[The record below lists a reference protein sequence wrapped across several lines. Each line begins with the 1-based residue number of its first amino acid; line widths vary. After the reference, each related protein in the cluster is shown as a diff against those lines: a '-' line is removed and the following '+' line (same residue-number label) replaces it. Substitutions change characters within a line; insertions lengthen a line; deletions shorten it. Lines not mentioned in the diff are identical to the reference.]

1 MQYYREMTKAG
12 RYIPLLL
19 LAIPSVSPARGASP
33 YLPLNLQPEVERQIE
48 RVLILAGK
56 PILRRPIAAAT
67 VLDALPKAC
76 AVDPQLCAVVSA
88 ILQRYMP
95 PFSITNVSLEGASG
109 DSTGKTLPNRYGLDT
124 SSSWNAAASV
134 LWEPTDHLLLNV
146 GGVAYE
152 GRAVPEGT
160 MLSFGWDTAQVD
172 VGWRS
177 HWLSPLT
184 DSAMLVS
191 TEAATMPSV
200 TLSNYTPL
208 TPLGLGYE
216 FFVAQMSKSDLIAT
230 DAGYTSGNPRIMGLQ
245 LTMEPVSG
253 WALGLN
259 RIMQYGGGTRDS
271 SFGSAWQAFFN
282 PSGKDNTTLGPDAQ
296 FGNQL
301 GSITSQFIFP
311 GKLPFAVYFEYG
323 GEDTS
328 RGNNLL
334 LGNSSLSAGINFP
347 RLGHGLDL
355 TLEAS
360 EWQNAWYVHGIY
372 GDGLTNYGHVIGHWG
387 GDERQFGDG
396 VGAQT
401 EMMRVGW
408 EPGFGGLLQLQ
419 LRTIE
424 NQSYSGVP
432 YQRGYDASL
441 RYSRTWKEFTLGGEG
456 FAGRDVFGN
465 NFQWFGAFVRYAQD
479 GASAGLL
486 ADLTESS
493 HTDDPSAQVFVDAGM
508 NANKVSVNPT
518 ENSVTTTGA
527 LNYSP
532 HLAIG
537 ARRAVTAHGDL
548 GARLELDR
556 IDDHLLLAVR
566 AVDYR
571 YRFASPFALSGFL
584 GAARYDLDT
593 PAYGIY
599 GGVGGQWRDI
609 VKNWDLG
616 MDLRFAWNVARDHLL
631 PSDPQSVRPDSFY
644 DIASATLYVSRRF

>member
-1 MQYYREMTKAG
+1 MQYSTVMTKVG
-12 RYIPLLL
+12 RNFLLFL
-19 LAIPSVSPARGASP
+19 LAVPAVSLARGASP
-33 YLPLNLQPEVERQIE
+33 YLPLNLQPDVERQIE

-76 AVDPQLCAVVSA
+76 AVDQELCDEVSA

-95 PFSITNVSLEGASG
+95 PFSITNAGLEGAFG
-109 DSTGKTLPNRYGLDT
+109 DSAHKTLPNRFGLDT
-124 SSSWNAAASV
+124 SSNWSASASV
-134 LWEPTDHLLLNV
+134 LWEPFDHVLLNV

-208 TPLGLGYE
+208 TKLGFGYE
-216 FFVAQMSKSDLIAT
+216 FFVARMSHSDLIAT
-230 DAGYTSGNPRIMGLQ
+230 DSGTTSGQPQIMGLQ
-245 LTMEPVSG
+245 LSMEPASG
-253 WALGLN
+253 WSLGFN
-259 RIMQYGGGTRDS
+259 RIMQYGGGSRDS
-271 SFGSAWQAFFN
+271 SFSSAWQAFFN
-282 PSGKDNTTLGPDAQ
+282 PSGKDNTTQGPDAQ

-301 GSITSQFIFP
+301 GAITSQFVFP
-311 GKLPFAVYFEYG
+311 GKLPFTVYFEYG

-347 RLGHGLDL
+347 RLTPGIDL
-355 TLEAS
+355 TIEAS
-360 EWQNAWYVHGIY
+360 EWQNGWYVHAIY

-387 GDERQFGDG
+387 GDERQFNDG

-401 EMMRVGW
+401 EMMRIGW
-408 EPGFGGLLQLQ
+408 EPRSGGLLQLQ

-432 YQRGYDASL
+432 YQRGYDATL
-441 RYSRTWKEFTLGGEG
+441 RYSRTWKQLTIGGEG
-456 FAGRDVFGN
+456 FAGRDVFGES
-465 NFQWFGAFVRYAQD
+465 FHWFGAFVRYAEV
-479 GASAGLL
+479 AATSGLL
-486 ADLTESS
+486 VKTDESGHS
-493 HTDDPSAQVFVDAGM
+493 DDPSAQVFIDAGL
-508 NANKVSVNPT
+508 NANKVSASLT
-518 ENSVTTTGA
+518 ETSGSTSDLT
-527 LNYSP
+527 YSP
-532 HLAIG
+532 HLGIG
-537 ARRAVTAHGDL
+537 ARRSVTAHGDL

-556 IDDHLLLAVR
+556 MDGHLLIGVR
-566 AVDYR
+566 ALDYR
-571 YRFASPFALSGFL
+571 YRFSSPFALSGFV

-599 GGVGGQWRDI
+599 GGVGGQWRDVI
-609 VKNWDLG
+609 KNWDLG
-616 MDLRFAWNVARDHLL
+616 MDLRLAWNVARDHLL
-631 PSDPQSVRPDSFY
+631 PSDPQSTRPDSFY
-644 DIASATLYVSRRF
+644 DIASATLYMTRRF